1 VLDRLLADQPRIER
15 ELELARHTL
24 GSCQAW
30 LKALPADVTLE
41 MVKARP
47 NTNGVDLDGLRERIQ
62 KAEDEIEQLRAVPVP
77 RSDIE
82 QCVKNYVANLATPQV
97 RRIADGEPLQVTWP
111 GDTIAALAFLL
122 PEQMTAALL
131 KEIDCLANSPMSL
144 QACKRRVA
152 ELKAE
157 IDTLQR
163 QALALGEDA
172 SSLPPEV
179 VLGVKIM
186 RQPMSRTMRAE
197 QRTERR
203 LRVTSEEVEA

>member
-1 VLDRLLADQPRIER
+1 
-15 ELELARHTL
+15 
-24 GSCQAW
+24 
-30 LKALPADVTLE
+30 

-82 QCVKNYVANLATPQV
+82 QCVKNYVANSATPQV

-144 QACKRRVA
+144 QARKRRVA

-186 RQPMSRTMRAE
+186 RQPKINDAIAIEALLVQLAGAIYDFSELEITTTTASCSR
-197 QRTERR
+197 
-203 LRVTSEEVEA
+203 SEPICYVR

>member
-1 VLDRLLADQPRIER
+1 MPGSGPRR
-15 ELELARHTL
+15 SPPTL
-24 GSCQAW
+24 RWRWSRRGS
-30 LKALPADVTLE
+30 
-41 MVKARP
+41 